1 MQILIS
7 CIVKS
12 TETNFLLLRS
22 KIHELHPVHRASL
35 EALLRHLLRV
45 ASHSD
50 HNRMTVNTLSSQLC
64 KYVLGYDTTL
74 TGDIDMKARCVDL
87 LNVF

>member
-1 MQILIS
+1 
-7 CIVKS
+7 
-12 TETNFLLLRS
+12 
-22 KIHELHPVHRASL
+22 
-35 EALLRHLLRV
+35 
-45 ASHSD
+45 
-50 HNRMTVNTLSSQLC
+50 MTVNTLSSQLC